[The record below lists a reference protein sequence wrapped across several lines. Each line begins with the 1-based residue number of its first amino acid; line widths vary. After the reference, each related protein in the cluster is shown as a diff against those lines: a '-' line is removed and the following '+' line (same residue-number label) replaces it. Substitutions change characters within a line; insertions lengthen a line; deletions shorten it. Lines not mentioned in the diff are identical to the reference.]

1 MKFVIQFF
9 FSFLDEKL
17 FILYLSSSFYFIDI
31 LFCFPVPYSIFLYYN
46 SFYVVFFN
54 MIYLP
59 DYLNFYLNLILLCIL
74 FFYPTL
80 LFFIK
85 YFLFHIYLRSFF
97 VELLGITT
105 FILKLNF
112 YGPNGLYL
120 LFSGLLSCILFSKIL
135 SFVSLFF
142 LFCFCNCMIAL
153 LFIFDNTFSE
163 YFICFV
169 NFDILHISYQ
179 SLCILYSEYFD
190 YYSFYFISG
199 MIKPFLR
206 HSIYKLNLGL
216 TEDMC
221 RQKVFFISVIG

>member
-17 FILYLSSSFYFIDI
+17 FILYLSSSFCFIDI
-31 LFCFPVPYSIFLYYN
+31 FFCFPVPYSIFLYYN

-97 VELLGITT
+97 RGVTRYYHFHIETEFLWSQWTIPPLLR
-105 FILKLNF
+105 F
-112 YGPNGLYL
+112 P
-120 LFSGLLSCILFSKIL
+120 
-135 SFVSLFF
+135 
-142 LFCFCNCMIAL
+142 
-153 LFIFDNTFSE
+153 
-163 YFICFV
+163 
-169 NFDILHISYQ
+169 
-179 SLCILYSEYFD
+179 ILYSFFKD
-190 YYSFYFISG
+190 FIFCIFVFSLL
-199 MIKPFLR
+199 FL
-206 HSIYKLNLGL
+206 
-216 TEDMC
+216 
-221 RQKVFFISVIG
+221 